1 MSIKTVL
8 KGMSAFIVGG
18 IPMDVYYGIKQ
29 AWYEFLREVNMEM
42 VNMIFKLGILKEE
55 KIKLLSSIIAVLIM
69 PVAILIICII
79 KEDDLK
85 LAIMFLSIFIL
96 PILILLILFGLNNLE
111 WFHIYEDKIEARC
124 IFGIKN
130 IVYFKDVLFVQEL
143 KINLTSRGTPKQFLI
158 LPDGRKNN
166 DSLFDLNSCYNKR
179 HYNLRIYKTPE
190 IENFLTNYLSLKIN
204 NA

>member
-1 MSIKTVL
+1 
-8 KGMSAFIVGG
+8 
-18 IPMDVYYGIKQ
+18 
-29 AWYEFLREVNMEM
+29 
-42 VNMIFKLGILKEE
+42 MIFKQGILKEE
-55 KIKLLSSIIAVLIM
+55 KIKLLIFIIAVLIL

-79 KEDDLK
+79 REEDL
-85 LAIMFLSIFIL
+85 LPLMFLSIFML
-96 PILILLILFGLNNLE
+96 PIYILMMLFGLNNLE

-158 LPDGRKNN
+158 LNDGRKNN

-190 IENFLTNYLSLKIN
+190 IEIFLTNYLSLKIN